1 MVVLQL
7 PQGFNILPVPGIAIG
22 SEECKD
28 DGDVRAFFP
37 GFMFWWASLDRVS
50 KS

>member
-7 PQGFNILPVPGIAIG
+7 PQVFNILPVPRIVVG
-22 SEECKD
+22 SGECRD

-37 GFMFWWASLDRVS
+37 GFMFWWDSPDRVS